1 MVFFMSRKKKNK
13 ISVADIVIANRKGE
27 FQANKDIPGR
37 LRAAAYKNR
46 KRYSRKRK
54 HRATDSD

>member
-1 MVFFMSRKKKNK
+1 MARKKKNK

-27 FQANKDIPGR
+27 YQANKDIPGR
-37 LRAAAYKNR
+37 LRASAYKNK

-54 HRATDSD
+54 HNTTEPE